1 MIDGA
6 AGRTHALATRIG
18 LRVVTDDASRHLLQS
33 IDDALVPLPQPWRLV
48 TMSERNPMFE
58 QVMTA
63 VDGSPTSNRG
73 LKAAIGLAANQHAS
87 LTILHIVDDMA
98 SVSYVGD
105 MSYVPAS
112 YVDDLLEQLRANGR
126 RILAKAEAAARDSG
140 VAART
145 LLVEAKGATVA
156 EAILAQARRSRAD
169 VIVLG
174 THGRSGL
181 RRVLMGSDAET
192 VLRETRI
199 PVLLVRSSEGSAAP
213 KPSQPRSRT
222 AGHQDAAAAPAKTKP
237 RPRKRGQP

>member
-1 MIDGA
+1 M
-6 AGRTHALATRIG
+6 HALATRIG

-145 LLVEAKGATVA
+145 LLVEAKGAPVA
-156 EAILAQARRSRAD
+156 EAILEQARRSSAR
-169 VIVLG
+169 VLVPRPRG
-174 THGRSGL
+174 PRGL
-181 RRVLMGSDAET
+181 RRRRLGGRAEERQGGAT
-192 VLRETRI
+192 V
-199 PVLLVRSSEGSAAP
+199 A
-213 KPSQPRSRT
+213 
-222 AGHQDAAAAPAKTKP
+222 
-237 RPRKRGQP
+237 